1 MCRKCR
7 IVMSLLIIAII
18 QVTCSF
24 GIATVDVRSNEKDVQ
39 PIAILTNM
47 YGEIYLVDTEGIKC
61 DMQSISSSN
70 VSTAITTRVT
80 INGDSVHPLVE
91 TDANYREKWDSTMS
105 VKAHTTIFFKTKDT
119 PVLYLVTKATG
130 GYSFGDLN
138 VTVTEQKLKVA
149 CNGTFPTPVSSQII
163 NKTPTGD
170 SFSYTTGF
178 TKYVKPD
185 YGSIGATYTL
195 TLKRNGSPW
204 NLQLINNI
212 SPEL

>member
-24 GIATVDVRSNEKDVQ
+24 GLATVDVRSNEKDVQ

-105 VKAHTTIFFKTKDT
+105 VKAHTTIFF
-119 PVLYLVTKATG
+119 
-130 GYSFGDLN
+130 
-138 VTVTEQKLKVA
+138 
-149 CNGTFPTPVSSQII
+149 
-163 NKTPTGD
+163 
-170 SFSYTTGF
+170 
-178 TKYVKPD
+178 
-185 YGSIGATYTL
+185 
-195 TLKRNGSPW
+195 
-204 NLQLINNI
+204 
-212 SPEL
+212 